1 MLAQEVSVVSALL
14 ADQQSRLDL
23 HKFLSHPVVH
33 QRRHLNPSQLIMDRR
48 IEPTRHDDQV
58 GLKLLSDWEQ
68 QGLASTFVLTIAKL
82 ALLVVL
88 PVLLI

>member
-1 MLAQEVSVVSALL
+1 
-14 ADQQSRLDL
+14 
-23 HKFLSHPVVH
+23 
-33 QRRHLNPSQLIMDRR
+33 MDRR
-48 IEPTRHDDQV
+48 IEATRHDDQV